1 MKIATYLFCALSKLN
16 SEQQQ
21 TRPYSISNVERS
33 SYSTALQ
40 SSSSEE
46 PKSPPSKF
54 KDQQQRAFRSFLP
67 ISILLSTFSSSKS
80 SQANEKSLPT
90 SSITSPAN
98 FSYSE
103 LREVIQQGKVFVI
116 KDFIDADIL
125 AGLREDITKLVDTNQ
140 FARSGLSNRAK
151 GR

>member
-1 MKIATYLFCALSKLN
+1 MKIVSYLLCTCSRLN
-16 SEQQQ
+16 SKQH
-21 TRPYSISNVERS
+21 TKPYAISNIERA

-40 SSSSEE
+40 SSSLEE
-46 PKSPPSKF
+46 PKSPLSKF
-54 KDQQQRAFRSFLP
+54 KDQQQRALRSYLP
-67 ISILLSTFSSSKS
+67 ISVLLSAFSMSKV
-80 SQANEKSLPT
+80 SQANEKNLPT

-98 FSYSE
+98 FSYTE
-103 LREVIQQGKVFVI
+103 LREVIQGGKVFVI

-125 AGLREDITKLVDTNQ
+125 AGLQEDITELVDANQ

>member
-46 PKSPPSKF
+46 PKSPLSKF
-54 KDQQQRAFRSFLP
+54 KDQQQRVLRSFLP
-67 ISILLSTFSSSKS
+67 ISILLSTFSSSES